1 MFGSLLVSGMMRKG
15 LFIFII
21 AGKVACYCK
30 HVSVKITDDDVIRK
44 DGGRREMRWE
54 NGDEMGECTW
64 AVEMETCGESGRQER
79 WWCCRKWEV

>member
-44 DGGRREMRWE
+44 DGGRREMR
-54 NGDEMGECTW
+54 
-64 AVEMETCGESGRQER
+64 
-79 WWCCRKWEV
+79 

>member
-30 HVSVKITDDDVIRK
+30 HEV
-44 DGGRREMRWE
+44 GENNRR
-54 NGDEMGECTW
+54 
-64 AVEMETCGESGRQER
+64 
-79 WWCCRKWEV
+79 

>member
-1 MFGSLLVSGMMRKG
+1 MRNSSTSVLIIITIIISMNRSLLVSGMMRKG

-54 NGDEMGECTW
+54 DGDEMGECTW
-64 AVEMETCGESGRQER
+64 AVEMET
-79 WWCCRKWEV
+79 

>member
-1 MFGSLLVSGMMRKG
+1 MFGSLLVSGMTRKG

-44 DGGRREMRWE
+44 DGGRRERRWE
-54 NGDEMGECTW
+54 DGDEVGERTW
-64 AVEMETCGESGRQER
+64 AVEMET
-79 WWCCRKWEV
+79 

>member
-54 NGDEMGECTW
+54 DGDEMGECTW
-64 AVEMETCGESGRQER
+64 AVEMET
-79 WWCCRKWEV
+79 

>member
-44 DGGRREMRWE
+44 DGERREMRW
-54 NGDEMGECTW
+54 GMEMRWES
-64 AVEMETCGESGRQER
+64 ACGQR
-79 WWCCRKWEV
+79 CRRV

>member
-30 HVSVKITDDDVIRK
+30 HVSVKITDDDVISK

-54 NGDEMGECTW
+54 DGDEMGECTW
-64 AVEMETCGESGRQER
+64 AVEMEM
-79 WWCCRKWEV
+79 

>member
-1 MFGSLLVSGMMRKG
+1 MNVWE
-15 LFIFII
+15 FIII
-21 AGKVACYCK
+21 AGKVVCYCK

-64 AVEMETCGESGRQER
+64 GEEM
-79 WWCCRKWEV
+79 

>member
-30 HVSVKITDDDVIRK
+30 HVSVKITDDDVISK

-54 NGDEMGECTW
+54 DGDEMGECMW
-64 AVEMETCGESGRQER
+64 AVEMEM
-79 WWCCRKWEV
+79 

>member
-30 HVSVKITDDDVIRK
+30 RVGENNRRRRHKKRWREARDELG
-44 DGGRREMRWE
+44 GGR
-54 NGDEMGECTW
+54 
-64 AVEMETCGESGRQER
+64 
-79 WWCCRKWEV
+79 

>member
-30 HVSVKITDDDVIRK
+30 HVSVKITDDDVKKRW
-44 DGGRREMRWE
+44 REAR
-54 NGDEMGECTW
+54 DEMGECTW
-64 AVEMETCGESGRQER
+64 GVEMET
-79 WWCCRKWEV
+79 

>member
-54 NGDEMGECTW
+54 SARGQWRWRHEREK
-64 AVEMETCGESGRQER
+64 TCGESGRQEQ
-79 WWCCRKWEV
+79 WCCCRKWEV